1 MRTHIILPQLPTLV
15 EEISPKQAVYAIEP
29 LNPGYGVTLANSIRR
44 VMLSSLEGSAV
55 TYYKIKGVDH
65 EFSTVENI
73 LEDVVDITL
82 NIKTLRF
89 VVDSDEPVTLSLKSR
104 GSKVVT
110 GAEIDL
116 PTGVTLVNPEAMVLT
131 LTDPEA
137 TLDMELTV
145 EKGYGFR
152 KGEHQMN
159 KKEVG
164 LVAVDSVFTPI
175 VRVSYDVQD
184 MRVGDQTNYNRV
196 VFSITTDGTISPL
209 EAIQESSRILVEQF
223 TAVVGEKVEV
233 RSAIVKEEETEPEV
247 ETSQIKIETLEIAQ
261 RTIKALEAEGVENV
275 AQLLQLSRKEI
286 VAIKGISEKAVQT
299 IEAQLETF
307 GITLE

>member
-15 EEISPKQAVYAIEP
+15 EEISTKQAVYSIEP
-29 LNPGYGVTLANSIRR
+29 LNPGYGVTIANSLRR

-82 NIKTLRF
+82 NIKALRF
-89 VVDSDEPVTLSLKSR
+89 VVDSEEPITLTLKSR
-104 GSKVVT
+104 GSKLIT

-116 PTGVTLVNPEAMVLT
+116 PSGVSLINPEAPILT
-131 LTDPEA
+131 LTDAEA
-137 TLDMELTV
+137 SLDMEITV
-145 EKGYGFR
+145 ERGYGFR
-152 KGEHQMN
+152 KGEHQMS

-164 LVAVDSVFTPI
+164 LIAVDSVFTPI
-175 VRVSYDVQD
+175 IRVSYDVQD
-184 MRVGDQTNYNRV
+184 MRVGDKTNYNRV

-209 EAIQESSRILVEQF
+209 AAIQDSARILVEQF
-223 TAVVGEKVEV
+223 TSIVGEPVEV
-233 RSAIVKEEETEPEV
+233 RSAVVEEESEPEV

-261 RTIKALEAEGVENV
+261 RTIKALQAEGLENV

-286 VAIKGISEKAVQT
+286 VAIKGISEKAVQS
-299 IEAQLETF
+299 IEEQLSQF

>member
-1 MRTHIILPQLPTLV
+1 MRTHIILPQLPVLV
-15 EEISPKQAVYAIEP
+15 EEISSKQAVYSIEP
-29 LNPGYGVTLANSIRR
+29 LNPGYGVTVANSIRR
-44 VMLSSLEGSAV
+44 VMLSSLEGSAA

-82 NIKTLRF
+82 NVKALRF
-89 VVDSDEPVTLSLKSR
+89 VVDTEEPVTLTLKSR

-116 PTGVTLVNPEAMVLT
+116 PAGVTLINPEAPILT
-131 LTDPEA
+131 LTDAEA
-137 TLDMELTV
+137 TLDMEITV
-145 EKGYGFR
+145 ERGYGFR

-164 LVAVDSVFTPI
+164 LIAVDSVFTPI

-184 MRVGDQTNYNRV
+184 MRVGDKTNYNRV

-209 EAIQESSRILVEQF
+209 DAIQDSARILVEQF
-223 TAVVGEKVEV
+223 TSVVGEPVEV
-233 RSAIVKEEETEPEV
+233 RSAQVEEEGESEV

-261 RTIKALEAEGVENV
+261 RTIKALQAEGIENV

-286 VAIKGISEKAVQT
+286 VAIKGISDKAVQS
-299 IEAQLETF
+299 IEEQLSQF